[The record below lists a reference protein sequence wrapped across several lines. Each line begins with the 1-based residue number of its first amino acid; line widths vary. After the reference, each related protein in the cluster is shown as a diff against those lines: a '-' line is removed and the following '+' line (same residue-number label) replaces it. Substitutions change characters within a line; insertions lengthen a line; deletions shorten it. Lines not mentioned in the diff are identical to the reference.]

1 MLIYNV
7 FFFFVLQELL
17 PRQLERF
24 WLHHRLGE
32 FVGLCSVADSGNTSI
47 IILINNKTLSDFGD
61 SGILKFR
68 ARIYSYK
75 EKYRKVQGEESYRRM
90 AWGRNYLRMEEQ
102 NIACLYFFL
111 SVVQT
116 IFLTWKKTVNT
127 GLFCEKNEQKRAQNC
142 TWI

>member
-32 FVGLCSVADSGNTSI
+32 FVGLCSVADPGNTSI